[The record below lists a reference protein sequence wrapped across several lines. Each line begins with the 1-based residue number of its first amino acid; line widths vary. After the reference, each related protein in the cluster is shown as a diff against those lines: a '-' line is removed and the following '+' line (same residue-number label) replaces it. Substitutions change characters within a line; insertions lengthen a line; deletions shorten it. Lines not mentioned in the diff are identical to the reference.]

1 MRWDMIYLVLVR
13 TRSNSFTWWYYYFY
27 DASFFS
33 QTCYT
38 DHLKIGLFYF
48 CLPELIFMT
57 VMKGTDL
64 SKANLK
70 EAQFSKGFLQGPVY
84 AIAYYFPFF

>member
-1 MRWDMIYLVLVR
+1 MVLLFFMIPAV
-13 TRSNSFTWWYYYFY
+13 
-27 DASFFS
+27 FS

-70 EAQFSKGFLQGPVY
+70 EAQFSKGFLQGTVY
-84 AIAYYFPFF
+84 AIVYYFPFSFEAPSRN